1 MTLRQLTLRTDRG
14 TSVKIN
20 IEMDEA
26 EVDEFMDKL
35 RDLDRLLA
43 DLEDLKT
50 LVAEFINER

>member
-1 MTLRQLTLRTDRG
+1 MTSRQLTLKTARG
-14 TSVKIN
+14 ISVKIN
-20 IEMDEA
+20 IEMDES
-26 EVDEFMDKL
+26 EVDEFMDKI

>member
-1 MTLRQLTLRTDRG
+1 MKSRQLTLRTARG
-14 TSVKIN
+14 ISVKIN
-20 IEMDEA
+20 IEMDES

-35 RDLDRLLA
+35 KDLDRLLA

>member
-1 MTLRQLTLRTDRG
+1 MTSRQLTLRTARG
-14 TSVKIN
+14 ISVKIN
-20 IEMDEA
+20 IEMDES

>member
-1 MTLRQLTLRTDRG
+1 MKSRQLILRTARG
-14 TSVKIN
+14 ISVKIN
-20 IEMDEA
+20 IEMDET

-35 RDLDRLLA
+35 RDLDQLLA

>member
-1 MTLRQLTLRTDRG
+1 MTSRQLTLKTARG
-14 TSVKIN
+14 ISVKIN
-20 IEMDEA
+20 IEMDET

>member
-1 MTLRQLTLRTDRG
+1 MTSRQLTLRTDRG
-14 TSVKIN
+14 ISVKIN
-20 IEMDEA
+20 IEMDET

-50 LVAEFINER
+50 LLAEFINER

>member
-1 MTLRQLTLRTDRG
+1 MTLRQLTLKTARG
-14 TSVKIN
+14 ISVKIN
-20 IEMDEA
+20 IEMDET

>member
-1 MTLRQLTLRTDRG
+1 MTLRQLTLKTARG
-14 TSVKIN
+14 ISVKIN
-20 IEMDEA
+20 IEMDET

-50 LVAEFINER
+50 LVAEFANER

>member
-1 MTLRQLTLRTDRG
+1 MKSRQLTLRTARG
-14 TSVKIN
+14 ISVKIN
-20 IEMDEA
+20 IDMDET

>member
-1 MTLRQLTLRTDRG
+1 MTSRQLILKTARG
-14 TSVKIN
+14 ISVKIN
-20 IEMDEA
+20 IEMDES

>member
-1 MTLRQLTLRTDRG
+1 MTLRQLILRTARG
-14 TSVKIN
+14 ISVKIN
-20 IEMDEA
+20 IEMDET

>member
-1 MTLRQLTLRTDRG
+1 MKSRQLTLRTARG
-14 TSVKIN
+14 ISVKIN
-20 IEMDEA
+20 IEMDES

>member
-1 MTLRQLTLRTDRG
+1 MTSRQLTLKTARG
-14 TSVKIN
+14 ISVKIN
-20 IEMDEA
+20 IEMDES

>member
-1 MTLRQLTLRTDRG
+1 MKSRQLTLRTARG
-14 TSVKIN
+14 ISVKIN
-20 IEMDEA
+20 IEMDES
-26 EVDEFMDKL
+26 EVDEFMNKL

>member
-1 MTLRQLTLRTDRG
+1 MTLRQLTLKTARG
-14 TSVKIN
+14 ISVKIN
-20 IEMDEA
+20 IEMDES

-50 LVAEFINER
+50 LVAEFANER

>member
-1 MTLRQLTLRTDRG
+1 MTSRQLTLRTARG
-14 TSVKIN
+14 ISVKIN

>member
-1 MTLRQLTLRTDRG
+1 MTLRQLTLKTARG
-14 TSVKIN
+14 ISVKIN

-35 RDLDRLLA
+35 RDLDRSLA

>member
-1 MTLRQLTLRTDRG
+1 MKTARG
-14 TSVKIN
+14 ISVKIN
-20 IEMDEA
+20 IEMDET

-50 LVAEFINER
+50 LVAEFANER

>member
-1 MTLRQLTLRTDRG
+1 M
-14 TSVKIN
+14 KIN

-43 DLEDLKT
+43 DLEDLKA
-50 LVAEFINER
+50 LVAEFTNER

>member
-1 MTLRQLTLRTDRG
+1 MKSRQLTLRTARG
-14 TSVKIN
+14 ISVKIN

-43 DLEDLKT
+43 DLEDLKV
-50 LVAEFINER
+50 LVAEFANER

>member
-1 MTLRQLTLRTDRG
+1 
-14 TSVKIN
+14 VKIN

-43 DLEDLKT
+43 DLEDLKV
-50 LVAEFINER
+50 LVAEFANER

>member
-1 MTLRQLTLRTDRG
+1 MTSRQLILRTARG
-14 TSVKIN
+14 ISVKIN

>member
-1 MTLRQLTLRTDRG
+1 MTSRQLTLKTARG
-14 TSVKIN
+14 ISVKIN
-20 IEMDEA
+20 IEMDES

-35 RDLDRLLA
+35 KDLDRLLA

>member
-1 MTLRQLTLRTDRG
+1 MTSRQLILRTARG
-14 TSVKIN
+14 ISVKIN
-20 IEMDEA
+20 IEMDET
-26 EVDEFMDKL
+26 EVDEFMDKI

>member
-1 MTLRQLTLRTDRG
+1 MTLRQLTLRTARG
-14 TSVKIN
+14 ISVKIN
-20 IEMDEA
+20 IEMDES